1 MPSRSNMSGV
11 AWLAIVM
18 FAGIIVIISMV
29 YLYTLKVRRSKEGA
43 IRKSEDD
50 EIFGGVIK
58 NPITT

>member
-1 MPSRSNMSGV
+1 MSGV
-11 AWLAIVM
+11 AWLAIAM